1 MDVDVALSMG
11 PGVLRLEHKH
21 IVELFGPLGPKLEH
35 GAHGGIAV
43 DVGVFP
49 LQIRLPGGSKGDVL
63 VNLHQPRVHLPGL
76 ATLVP
81 VQDVGLSG
89 LDISVIHQ
97 HPLHQVLDVLH
108 IRLPVSLQLQDRD
121 HLVGQLVSGLSIA
134 RLVGGVKGLAD
145 RACNLLLVKGRHPS
159 VPLADAG
166 HGHREHPPLCHR
178 KNALCKG
185 VIVVLK

>member
-49 LQIRLPGGSKGDVL
+49 LQIRLPGGGKGDVL

-81 VQDVGLSG
+81 VQDVGLGG